1 MSLADKHPTHD
12 PDHDNAQGAAPAP
25 ARKGPA
31 ELLRERRERI
41 RRRRLTA
48 AGVVLALVLAAF
60 YVWGPTPSPHEPEPR
75 SQGYTGTRTDT
86 GRPSPKWTNGADI
99 AWRLER
105 RIPLADE
112 TAVVKSG
119 DQVVLFHDWSEGD
132 GTGVVSL
139 DVSGTR
145 PVTQWR
151 GVLPK
156 DSSFSPERRPVL
168 MGNGLFVGKVRLDL
182 ATGRQG
188 PAPWAERDQDPLSP
202 PTIAI
207 TSGYGVVIACSKE
220 TCSGWAEEGD
230 QWTMKWE
237 RDSTP
242 TPMRE
247 YEYCSECGS
256 SGTWVP
262 LNDRDIVDWGRAAD
276 PFTEP
281 GADSI
286 TSRNGKRIINT
297 ETGEVRSLCTDETRS
312 DDFEVYSTTDGWVAV
327 DSRTDQATAFAADGR
342 PLESFTISDPAGA
355 DDHKAALPVGGQAPT
370 SAQLRDF
377 LTTGEAPWA
386 EGILRALPATDDDGA
401 KTCGKLSF
409 TPTGSDHPTRET
421 SDKLLNTT
429 TRGDGQCAI
438 RAMRASIS
446 EDHSAI
452 QLQGRGS
459 GKPIIIDMHGA
470 SLFHPSGT
478 FTPVDAAKGRY
489 SKAFRV
495 YDDLVLVI
503 GEEGATAFTPRGS

>member
-12 PDHDNAQGAAPAP
+12 PDHDGVQGAAPAP

-60 YVWGPTPSPHEPEPR
+60 CVWGPIPSPHEPEPR

-168 MGNGLFVGKVRLDL
+168 MGDGLFVGKVRLDL

-297 ETGEVRSLCTDETRS
+297 ET
-312 DDFEVYSTTDGWVAV
+312 
-327 DSRTDQATAFAADGR
+327 
-342 PLESFTISDPAGA
+342 
-355 DDHKAALPVGGQAPT
+355 
-370 SAQLRDF
+370 
-377 LTTGEAPWA
+377 
-386 EGILRALPATDDDGA
+386 
-401 KTCGKLSF
+401 
-409 TPTGSDHPTRET
+409 
-421 SDKLLNTT
+421 
-429 TRGDGQCAI
+429 
-438 RAMRASIS
+438 
-446 EDHSAI
+446 
-452 QLQGRGS
+452 
-459 GKPIIIDMHGA
+459 
-470 SLFHPSGT
+470 
-478 FTPVDAAKGRY
+478 
-489 SKAFRV
+489 
-495 YDDLVLVI
+495 
-503 GEEGATAFTPRGS
+503 